1 MGIATFSARKM
12 RTETSD
18 ANMDV
23 PMLIP
28 PKLLANGLR
37 VRGDVEVP
45 DAATASGVDTG
56 LLLDTALIE

>member
-1 MGIATFSARKM
+1 M
-12 RTETSD
+12 RTEMSD